1 MPPRIIRREVNERR
15 WFAGDRPYSVAD
27 YLPMKINE
35 GDSDKL
41 IMTRRLLTMPC
52 IPWARELRGQDFTSE
67 RNNKRN
73 NDNNK
78 SNLSRDKG
86 EEFVN

>member
-1 MPPRIIRREVNERR
+1 
-15 WFAGDRPYSVAD
+15 
-27 YLPMKINE
+27 
-35 GDSDKL
+35 
-41 IMTRRLLTMPC
+41 MTRPGVPRHG
-52 IPWARELRGQDFTSE
+52 ARTGHVFPRGGRKYRGQDFTSE
-67 RNNKRN
+67 WNNKRN